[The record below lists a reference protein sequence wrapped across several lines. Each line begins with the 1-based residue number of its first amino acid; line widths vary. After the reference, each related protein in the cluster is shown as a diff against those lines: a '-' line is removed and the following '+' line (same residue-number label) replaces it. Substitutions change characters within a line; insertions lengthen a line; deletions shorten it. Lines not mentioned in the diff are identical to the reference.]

1 MNPTFKSIGTHLLV
15 MLAFVGLAFL
25 YASPLLEG
33 KTLRMEDMTQVEGM
47 SRELKA
53 YKQQDGVLPKCTG
66 ILFGG
71 MPAYQIQME
80 FPGMWITK
88 AHALTTS
95 WLPRPAECLF
105 LLMAGFYLMLLMMG
119 WACGLLYSEP

>member
-47 SRELKA
+47 SR
-53 YKQQDGVLPKCTG
+53 
-66 ILFGG
+66 
-71 MPAYQIQME
+71 
-80 FPGMWITK
+80 
-88 AHALTTS
+88 
-95 WLPRPAECLF
+95 
-105 LLMAGFYLMLLMMG
+105 
-119 WACGLLYSEP
+119 

>member
-53 YKQQDGVLPKCTG
+53 YKHYGAPEHEQGAVNQRGV
-66 ILFGG
+66 
-71 MPAYQIQME
+71 
-80 FPGMWITK
+80 
-88 AHALTTS
+88 
-95 WLPRPAECLF
+95 
-105 LLMAGFYLMLLMMG
+105 
-119 WACGLLYSEP
+119 